1 MTTIEPATYEEVT
14 TKKTYKDQAI
24 RVATFLGGPLVAG
37 YLIAENYKAF
47 NELEKVKMTWV
58 YTVVATVVIFGG
70 VFFIPDSV
78 NIPKIIIPL
87 VYSWVTFYI
96 VQSFQGAQMKT
107 HMEQGGETF
116 SWGRT
121 LLIGLIGAVVT
132 LAPIVIIVYFS
143 LA

>member
-14 TKKTYKDQAI
+14 TKKIYKDQAI

-58 YTVVATVVIFGG
+58 YTVVVTVIIFGG

-143 LA
+143 LT

>member
-14 TKKTYKDQAI
+14 TKKIYKDQAI

-58 YTVVATVVIFGG
+58 YTVVATVIIFGG

-87 VYSWVTFYI
+87 IYSWVTFYI

-143 LA
+143 LV

>member
-1 MTTIEPATYEEVT
+1 MTTAEQTIYEEVT
-14 TKKTYKDQAI
+14 TKKIYKDQAI

-47 NELEKVKMTWV
+47 NESEKVKMTWV
-58 YTVVATVVIFGG
+58 YTVIATVVIFGG

-78 NIPKIIIPL
+78 NIPKIIVPL
-87 VYSWVTFYI
+87 IYSWVTFYI
-96 VQSFQGAQMKT
+96 VQSFQGAQMKK

-121 LLIGLIGAVVT
+121 LLVGLIGAVVT